1 MRSLRHA
8 SVVLAAVL
16 IAVAVGVSGC
26 GGPEVPDV
34 VGMRPDDAVR
44 TLQDAGFKLGDV
56 SQVATD
62 GVTLGMVAAQSPAAG
77 EEADEGSA
85 VSLAVSF
92 SDGERTLVPT
102 VTGLSE
108 VTAQNVADTLG
119 LVPVTVE
126 QYSTDV
132 ANGIV
137 AAQVP
142 EPEADVAVGATLV
155 IVISK
160 GPAPAKAAVP
170 DVKGKTESA
179 AKSALSAAGFS
190 TETFKVYD
198 SSVAAGA
205 VVAQSPAAGTTVLGG
220 SRVQIIV
227 SMGKGVGAAT
237 VPAVTGKT
245 QSAASSAISAV
256 GLKPRVVSQYHATAA
271 KGAVAAQF
279 PSAGASV
286 AAGAEVLIVVSNG
299 PEPVGTVTVPDATGK
314 TAEEASALL
323 SGAGLTVS
331 VEEAASDLDPGMVFY
346 QFPQPNTAVPPST
359 EVLIV
364 VARAQE
370 P

>member
-1 MRSLRHA
+1 MRVLRFASLA
-8 SVVLAAVL
+8 LMAALVALA
-16 IAVAVGVSGC
+16 IGVSGC

-34 VGMRPDDAVR
+34 VGMRPEEAVR

-62 GVTLGMVAAQSPAAG
+62 GVALGLVAAQKPAAG

-102 VTGLSE
+102 VTGLSA
-108 VTAQNVADTLG
+108 VTAENVARTLS
-119 LVPVTVE
+119 LVPVIVE

-132 ANGIV
+132 ANDLV
-137 AAQVP
+137 AGQVP
-142 EPEADVAVGATLV
+142 EPEAEVAAGATLV
-155 IVISK
+155 IVVSK

-170 DVKGKTESA
+170 DVTGKSEA
-179 AKSALSAAGFS
+179 DAKSALSAAGFT
-190 TETFKVYD
+190 TESFKVYD
-198 SSVAAGA
+198 ANVAAGA
-205 VVAQSPAAGTTVLGG
+205 VVAQVPAAGISALGG
-220 SRVQIIV
+220 SKVQIVV
-227 SMGKGVGAAT
+227 SLGKGVGATT

-245 QSAASSAISAV
+245 QSAATSAIGAA
-256 GLKPRVVSQYHATAA
+256 GLKARVVAQYHATVG

-299 PEPVGTVTVPDATGK
+299 PEPAGDVTVPDATGK
-314 TAEEASALL
+314 TADEASALML
-323 SGAGLTVS
+323 GAGLAVS
-331 VEEAASDLDPGMVFY
+331 VEEAVSDLAPGIVFY
-346 QFPQPNTAVPPST
+346 QFPQPNSAVPPST

-364 VARAQE
+364 VARAPE
-370 P
+370 L